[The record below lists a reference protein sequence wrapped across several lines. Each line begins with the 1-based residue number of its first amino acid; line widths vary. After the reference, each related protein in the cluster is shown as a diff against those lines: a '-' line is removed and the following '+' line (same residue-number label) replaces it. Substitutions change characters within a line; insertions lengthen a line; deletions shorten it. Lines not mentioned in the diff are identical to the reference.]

1 VDLFHWIPALNT
13 IDSALSWLLADYG
26 RNLILVPS
34 KKLEQK
40 STLEDIQQCP
50 KSLSDVAKTLLQFSS
65 TLLHNSSN
73 KSLYNTSMADWIA
86 AANDDLADAALSVY
100 FHCSL
105 PIQVHKIPQP
115 QPENLTT
122 ATEYALDRLVALT
135 RGYGSAAG
143 GLGLD
148 WAMATDDSQPLP
160 DGVGHVNFRYFTDQT
175 IRTVELS
182 GPQMLIATADQP
194 KRRKA
199 LLSTA
204 EIFFMLINDSISDQ
218 FALLTEIRLARSAHS
233 RQGRHA
239 GVRRRLQALCTILYT
254 HPEVLNSYFPA
265 QPELI
270 VELVD
275 LVKDFDHVMALHTLT
290 ALVSRRDGRLSNAV
304 LAELGVG
311 KGNPLGKF
319 DLVVWHLSRR
329 LSNNLIVALF
339 RIAAGST
346 AHFTKFDEWK
356 RNANPSFGRPQY
368 SDWIGVPT
376 SY

>member
-1 VDLFHWIPALNT
+1 LPKIISAKQVDLFHWIPGLNT
-13 IDSALSWLLADYG
+13 IDSVLSWLLTDYG

-34 KKLEQK
+34 KPFEQK
-40 STLEDIQQCP
+40 STLEDIQKCP
-50 KSLSDVAKTLLQFSS
+50 KSLSNMVKTLLQFSS

-100 FHCSL
+100 FYCSL

-115 QPENLTT
+115 PPENLSTSN
-122 ATEYALDRLVALT
+122 EYAVDRLVSLT
-135 RGYGSAAG
+135 KGYGSAAG

-148 WAMATDDSQPLP
+148 WAIATDDSQPLP
-160 DGVGHVNFRYFTDQT
+160 DGVGHVHYRYYSDQT
-175 IRTVELS
+175 MQTVELS
-182 GPQMLIATADQP
+182 GPQMLITTADQP

-199 LLSTA
+199 LLSAA
-204 EIFFMLINDSISDQ
+204 EIFFTLLNDSISDQ

-233 RQGRHA
+233 REGRHA
-239 GVRRRLQALCTILYT
+239 GIRRRLQAICTILYT

-270 VELVD
+270 VELVA

-290 ALVSRRDGRLSNAV
+290 ALVSRRDGKLSNAV

-311 KGNPLGKF
+311 KGNPLGTF
-319 DLVVWHLSRR
+319 DLAYRHLSCR
-329 LSNNLIVALF
+329 LSHYL
-339 RIAAGST
+339 
-346 AHFTKFDEWK
+346 
-356 RNANPSFGRPQY
+356 PSCDSFQGCCRLYCGLPLAQ
-368 SDWIGVPT
+368 
-376 SY
+376 